1 MNTLHQ
7 KINLNNSPTIILVRP
22 QMGENIGSVARG
34 MLNFGL
40 SDLRI
45 VSPRDGWPNQNAVA
59 VASGAGSVLENAKIF
74 NSTQEACAD
83 LNYIFATTAR
93 NRDLTKETFVP
104 NHAIKKI
111 DEIIMSNQKVG
122 VLFGP
127 ERAGLENSDVC
138 LAQAIISVPIN
149 QNFSSLNLAHCT
161 LIIAYEWFNLR
172 LNQDLIKSPK
182 DRIEYASLLEVMH
195 LQSALLKNLDA
206 AGFFWPI
213 DKKQSL
219 TENLT
224 NLLGRLPL
232 TSADVRTLHGVI
244 KALAKR

>member
-7 KINLNNSPTIILVRP
+7 KIKLNYGPSLILVKP
-22 QMGENIGSVARG
+22 QMGENIGAVARG

-74 NSTQEACAD
+74 NSTQAACAD

-93 NRDLTKETFVP
+93 SRDLTKETFAP
-104 NHAIKKI
+104 NHAMKKSM
-111 DEIIMSNQKVG
+111 EIIVSNQRVG

-127 ERAGLENSDVC
+127 ERAGLENSDVG

-149 QNFSSLNLAHCT
+149 QNFSSLNLAQCAI
-161 LIIAYEWFNLR
+161 IIAYEWFNLR
-172 LNQDLIKSPK
+172 LNQDFIKSPK
-182 DRIEYASLLEVMH
+182 ATIKYASMLEVEH
-195 LQSALLKNLDA
+195 LQTALLKNLDA
-206 AGFFWPI
+206 AGFFWPTN
-213 DKKQSL
+213 KRQSL
-219 TENLT
+219 IENLT

-232 TSADVRTLHGVI
+232 TSSDVRTLHGVI
-244 KALAKR
+244 KALLKE